1 MHIVIL
7 NVFYVGSV
15 PMMRK
20 SGKPSPVKVCRQRCI
35 AGHQAVNTHVKLFT
49 PYEQGIDNVSLDDI
63 RLSLGAFGLPPEI
76 ILPLRNLLE
85 LVEQENTLAL

>member
-20 SGKPSPVKVCRQRCI
+20 SGEPSPVKVCRQWSI

-49 PYEQGIDNVSLDDI
+49 AYE
-63 RLSLGAFGLPPEI
+63 
-76 ILPLRNLLE
+76 
-85 LVEQENTLAL
+85 